1 MNTRKVNYLNKSIK
15 TVNQKTKRKQH
26 MNPYVKVIKHTKR
39 SHTKRSHT
47 KRKHTKRKHTKRKHS
62 GGIDGPIVLLK
73 PVRET
78 FRTLFDKTPKKGYYI
93 PYYVGINDYL
103 EKSSVDDLNKDLY
116 SKDLAK
122 FQDKRDRVWN
132 EFTVSINLLEYMRHL
147 AIYLQ
152 RKQYIIQCT
161 LFFCTWRGNRLG
173 GHL

>member
-1 MNTRKVNYLNKSIK
+1 MCIRDS
-15 TVNQKTKRKQH
+15 
-26 MNPYVKVIKHTKR
+26 
-39 SHTKRSHT
+39 
-47 KRKHTKRKHTKRKHS
+47 TKRKHTKRKHS

-161 LFFCTWRGNRLG
+161 LFFKDEYKEPIVVYPNAAASSNEEAEKEAEKEAAAAGRSSMYDTYLSLI
-173 GHL
+173 HI